1 MATIPGAM
9 YDLDNRLRSVDAL
22 IEAMSCFIP
31 AAPCSELVKTQVETM
46 ESLIGALSD
55 LVTLARDDFRAAF
68 TQIKEG
74 SL

>member
-31 AAPCSELVKTQVETM
+31 SAPLPDLLKAQVETM
-46 ESLIGALSD
+46 ESLIGGLSD
-55 LVTLARDDFRAAF
+55 LVALARDDFRTAF

-74 SL
+74 